1 MEIPTMDMNAETLAG
16 QTEQTAHDGANAA
29 RETVNAGADAAK
41 DSMNAGAQAFGHAAA
56 AGDRMMRDAMDR
68 ASQVGDQAFK
78 DGMEKSLQA
87 LNELNAQSK
96 RNLEAVVE
104 SVTAATKG
112 AETLSNEAMTYTRKT
127 VEGHVEQARALSG
140 ARSVQE
146 VVELQTTYA
155 KSAME
160 AYIAQMNKAAE
171 IMSDV
176 VKQSFRPLNERATAM
191 VETMQSAR

>member
-1 MEIPTMDMNAETLAG
+1 MDMNPETLAG
-16 QTEQTAHDGANAA
+16 QTEAAA
-29 RETVNAGADAAK
+29 REGASAAK
-41 DSMNAGAQAFGHAAA
+41 DTMNAGAAAFGQAAA
-56 AGDRMMRDAMDR
+56 SGDRMMREVMDR
-68 ASQVGDQAFK
+68 ASSVGDQAFK
-78 DGMEKSLQA
+78 DGMEKSLSA

-112 AETLSNEAMTYTRKT
+112 AETLSNEAMSYTKT
-127 VEGHVEQARALSG
+127 AVERQVEQAKALSG

-171 IMSDV
+171 IMSGV
-176 VKQSFRPLNERATAM
+176 VKESFRPLNERATALM
-191 VETMQSAR
+191 ETMQSAR

>member
-1 MEIPTMDMNAETLAG
+1 MDMTAETMAN
-16 QTEQTAHDGANAA
+16 QTEQTAKDGASKAA
-29 RETVNAGADAAK
+29 DTLK
-41 DSMNAGAQAFGHAAA
+41 QTAA
-56 AGDRMMRDAMDR
+56 AGDRIMRDTMDKASAMTDH
-68 ASQVGDQAFK
+68 AFK
-78 DGMEKSLQA
+78 DGMEKSMTA

-112 AETLSNEAMTYTRKT
+112 AETLSQHAMAYTKKA
-127 VEGHVEQARALSG
+127 VEGQVEQAKALSG

-160 AYIAQMNKAAE
+160 AYVAEMNKVAE
-171 IMSDV
+171 MMSSL
-176 VKQSFRPLNERATAM
+176 VKESFRPLNERATALA
-191 VETMQSAR
+191 ETTQSAR